1 MVITRPIGGT
11 VRRPYLLFVGYAF
24 VRVMVVNVLV
34 RVMVV
39 NSSNVAEAATL
50 LVAYYMPLLWNS
62 TSIPSLW
69 ESWWGIPK
77 TKKRLGALLPAVKP

>member
-1 MVITRPIGGT
+1 MVIIRPIGGT

-39 NSSNVAEAATL
+39 NV
-50 LVAYYMPLLWNS
+50 LVSCN
-62 TSIPSLW
+62 
-69 ESWWGIPK
+69 G
-77 TKKRLGALLPAVKP
+77 R

>member
-1 MVITRPIGGT
+1 MVITRPKGGT

-39 NSSNVAEAATL
+39 NVLVRVMVVNSSNVSEAATL
-50 LVAYYMPLLWNS
+50 LVAH
-62 TSIPSLW
+62 
-69 ESWWGIPK
+69 
-77 TKKRLGALLPAVKP
+77 

>member
-11 VRRPYLLFVGYAF
+11 VRIPYLLFVGYAF
-24 VRVMVVNVLV
+24 VRVMVVNVLVRVMVVNVLV

-50 LVAYYMPLLWNS
+50 LVS
-62 TSIPSLW
+62 H
-69 ESWWGIPK
+69 
-77 TKKRLGALLPAVKP
+77 

>member
-39 NSSNVAEAATL
+39 NVLVRVMVVNSSNVAEAATF
-50 LVAYYMPLLWNS
+50 LVS
-62 TSIPSLW
+62 H
-69 ESWWGIPK
+69 
-77 TKKRLGALLPAVKP
+77 

>member
-39 NSSNVAEAATL
+39 NSSNVSEAATL
-50 LVAYYMPLLWNS
+50 LVAH
-62 TSIPSLW
+62 
-69 ESWWGIPK
+69 
-77 TKKRLGALLPAVKP
+77 

>member
-1 MVITRPIGGT
+1 MVITRPKGGM

-24 VRVMVVNVLV
+24 VRVMAVNVLVRVMAVNVLV

-50 LVAYYMPLLWNS
+50 LVS
-62 TSIPSLW
+62 H
-69 ESWWGIPK
+69 
-77 TKKRLGALLPAVKP
+77 

>member
-1 MVITRPIGGT
+1 
-11 VRRPYLLFVGYAF
+11 
-24 VRVMVVNVLV
+24 
-34 RVMVV
+34 MVV

-50 LVAYYMPLLWNS
+50 LVAYYTPLLWNS

>member
-39 NSSNVAEAATL
+39 NVLVSLVMVVNSSNVAEAATL
-50 LVAYYMPLLWNS
+50 LVS
-62 TSIPSLW
+62 H
-69 ESWWGIPK
+69 
-77 TKKRLGALLPAVKP
+77 

>member
-39 NSSNVAEAATL
+39 NSSNVLKDFAS
-50 LVAYYMPLLWNS
+50 N
-62 TSIPSLW
+62 
-69 ESWWGIPK
+69 
-77 TKKRLGALLPAVKP
+77 LLPYHLIFIDLHFQRCT

>member
-34 RVMVV
+34 RIMVV

-50 LVAYYMPLLWNS
+50 LVAHYMPLLWNS
-62 TSIPSLW
+62 TSLPSLW
-69 ESWWGIPK
+69 GRGEGVGLFPNKK
-77 TKKRLGALLPAVKP
+77 TAGSTAPSR

>member
-39 NSSNVAEAATL
+39 NV
-50 LVAYYMPLLWNS
+50 LVSCN
-62 TSIPSLW
+62 
-69 ESWWGIPK
+69 G
-77 TKKRLGALLPAVKP
+77 R